1 MRALSFYRKE
11 IRLIFTFLRALF
23 TVHLELV
30 TTLSTEGFL
39 EALRRFIARRGRPYI
54 IYSDNGRNFVETANL
69 LQNVNWKKISQHCNI
84 NEIEWHFNSP
94 SAAWWGGWWE
104 RLVRLLKDLL
114 KRTLGRTS
122 INYEEMNTILC
133 DGEAVINSRPLTY
146 LTEETGE
153 AAAITPAMFL
163 QDIQ

>member
-1 MRALSFYRKE
+1 M
-11 IRLIFTFLRALF
+11 
-23 TVHLELV
+23 
-30 TTLSTEGFL
+30 G
-39 EALRRFIARRGRPYI
+39 
-54 IYSDNGRNFVETANL
+54 TANL

-84 NEIEWHFNSP
+84 NEIEWDFNSP

-133 DGEAVINSRPLTY
+133 DCEAVINSRPLTY